1 MGVDLDSQI
10 VRVRALYGDV
20 SPDENGEHIVPSD
33 IIAGFLH
40 QTKGDEFHAASLA
53 CGAIAM
59 SELYLMKV
67 LRTDDLT
74 INGAAAAAEWRLR
87 AEELYKQSQEMKVED
102 NSGDFMFFPVPDDR
116 AW

>member
-1 MGVDLDSQI
+1 MGVGLDSQI

-20 SPDENGEHIVPSD
+20 SPDENGEYIVPSD

-74 INGAAAAAEWRLR
+74 INGAQAAAEWRLR
-87 AEELYKQSQEMKVED
+87 AEELYKQSQAMKVED
-102 NSGDFMFFPVPDDR
+102 NAGDFMFFPVPDDR
-116 AW
+116 SW

>member
-1 MGVDLDSQI
+1 MGVELDRQI
-10 VRVRALYGDV
+10 ARVRALYGDV
-20 SPDENGEHIVPSD
+20 SPDEGGD
-33 IIAGFLH
+33 YIIPPEIIEGYLH

-74 INGAAAAAEWRLR
+74 INGAQAAAEWRLR
-87 AEELYKQSQEMKVED
+87 AEGLYKQSQEMKVED